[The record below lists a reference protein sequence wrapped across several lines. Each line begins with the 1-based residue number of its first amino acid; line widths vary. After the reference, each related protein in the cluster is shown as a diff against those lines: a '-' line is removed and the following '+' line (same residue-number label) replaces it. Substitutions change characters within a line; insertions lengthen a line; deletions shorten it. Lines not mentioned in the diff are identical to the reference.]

1 MVWNTLNVCEQAAWG
16 HSAFPCESD
25 LRFDPFDIG
34 GVHSLHLCG
43 VASVPLNLRTQTLVA
58 VLQVI
63 RGETSPPAY
72 PIVRECTI
80 IGRHPECE
88 VVLDN
93 AAISRQHAQI
103 LESHG
108 SYFLEDMRSRN
119 GTYLNDELI
128 EGRQE
133 LKDGDLI
140 RICDATMR
148 IDLNASAS
156 SIDIQTLGDRP
167 RQAAHGPTGVEF
179 DSIDESRIFILPES
193 YVEPEFES
201 PSQVRRK
208 AELPKP
214 NDSRAIARPEVK
226 LRCILEIA
234 RALGGQLEVDAVLPK
249 LLATLFN
256 NFPLADQGFV
266 LLKDS
271 DSEKLKVKATQ
282 ARGGRQADAVAVS
295 MTVVRYV
302 MKSGESI
309 LSANITD
316 DSRFKMSTSLTRMG
330 VRSMM
335 CVPLLNEEDEPLGV
349 IQIVTRSE
357 DHSFDDDDL
366 DLLESLSMQASLA
379 IQNARLHEE
388 ALERRAIERDMAF
401 ATQVQLGFLPKS
413 RPKLPGYIFGDYYE
427 AAMSVGGDYFDYIP
441 LPDGRLAITI
451 GDVAGKGMPAAL
463 LMARLYSSTR
473 LQLLTSP
480 NPATAIS
487 RLNAEIASSGLGH
500 RFITFLCMVLEPK
513 THKLHVVNAGHLTPI
528 LRSKDGTIS
537 TFGKEEASLP
547 LGIVPDLVYEEMSIQ
562 IAAGDTIVV
571 FTDGATEAMNHQ
583 KKIYGRSR
591 LETLVSEANGTVEET
606 LKRITNEVESFTADI
621 TTRDDL
627 CLIGIRR
634 SE

>member
-1 MVWNTLNVCEQAAWG
+1 M
-16 HSAFPCESD
+16 
-25 LRFDPFDIG
+25 
-34 GVHSLHLCG
+34 
-43 VASVPLNLRTQTLVA
+43 A

-63 RGETSPPAY
+63 RGLACTPAY
-72 PIVRECTI
+72 PISRECTI
-80 IGRHPECE
+80 MGRHPDCQL
-88 VVLDN
+88 VLDN

-119 GTYLNDELI
+119 GTYLNEVLI

-133 LKDGDLI
+133 LKDGDQI
-140 RICDATMR
+140 RICDATVR
-148 IDLNASAS
+148 FDLNASAS
-156 SIDIQTLGDRP
+156 SIEIPNSKSNGQTGID
-167 RQAAHGPTGVEF
+167 GPTGVEF
-179 DSIDESRIFILPES
+179 DSVDESRIFILPDS
-193 YVEPEFES
+193 FNEPEFES
-201 PSQVRRK
+201 VSTFRRK
-208 AELPKP
+208 AELPKL
-214 NDSRAIARPEVK
+214 NDAREIAHPEVK
-226 LRCILEIA
+226 LRGILEIA

-256 NFPLADQGFV
+256 IFPVADQGFV

-271 DSEKLKVKATQ
+271 DSDKLKVKATQ
-282 ARGGRQADAVAVS
+282 ARGGKQADTVVVS

-309 LSANITD
+309 LSENITD
-316 DSRFKMSTSLTRMG
+316 DTRFKSSTSLTRMG

-335 CVPLLNEEDEPLGV
+335 CVPLLDEDEEPLGV
-349 IQIVTRSE
+349 IQIVSRSE
-357 DHSFDDDDL
+357 TQSFDEDDL

-388 ALERRAIERDMAF
+388 AMERRAIERDLEF

-413 RPKLPGYIFGDYYE
+413 RPKVPGYIFGDYYE
-427 AAMSVGGDYFDYIP
+427 AALRVGGDYFDYIP

-473 LQLLTSP
+473 LQLLTSH

-500 RFITFLCMVLEPK
+500 RFITFLCMVLDPK
-513 THKLHVVNAGHLTPI
+513 THQLSVVNAGHLTPI
-528 LRSKDGTIS
+528 LRSRDGTIS
-537 TFGKEEASLP
+537 TFGRDQASLP

-562 IAAGDTIVV
+562 IAAGDTIVS
-571 FTDGATEAMNHQ
+571 FTDGATEAMNDQ

-591 LETLVSEANGTVEET
+591 LENLVSESKGTIEEI
-606 LKRITNEVESFTADI
+606 LQKITAEVESFTADI
-621 TTRDDL
+621 ASRDDL

>member
-1 MVWNTLNVCEQAAWG
+1 M
-16 HSAFPCESD
+16 
-25 LRFDPFDIG
+25 
-34 GVHSLHLCG
+34 
-43 VASVPLNLRTQTLVA
+43 
-58 VLQVI
+58 
-63 RGETSPPAY
+63 
-72 PIVRECTI
+72 
-80 IGRHPECE
+80 GRHPDCE
-88 VVLDN
+88 LVLDN

-119 GTYLNDELI
+119 GTYLNEELI

-133 LKDGDLI
+133 LKDGDVI
-140 RICDATMR
+140 RICDATIR

-156 SIDIQTLGDRP
+156 NFDIQTLGESSSAGVD
-167 RQAAHGPTGVEF
+167 GPTGVEF
-179 DSIDESRIFILPES
+179 DAIDESRIFILPES
-193 YVEPEFES
+193 FVEPAFES
-201 PSQVRRK
+201 PSHLRRK
-208 AELPKP
+208 AELPRS
-214 NDSRAIARPEVK
+214 NDSRTIARPEVK
-226 LRCILEIA
+226 LRGILEIA

-256 NFPLADQGFV
+256 IFPLADQGFV

-271 DSEKLKVKATQ
+271 DSDKLKVKATQ

-302 MKSGESI
+302 MKTGESI

-316 DSRFKMSTSLTRMG
+316 DSRFKQSTSLARMG

-335 CVPLLNEEDEPLGV
+335 CVPLLNEEEEPLGV
-349 IQIVTRSE
+349 IQIVSRSE
-357 DHSFDDDDL
+357 TQSFDDDDL

-388 ALERRAIERDMAF
+388 ALERRAIERDMDF
-401 ATQVQLGFLPKS
+401 ARQVQLGFLPKS

-441 LPDGRLAITI
+441 LPDGRLAVTI

-513 THKLHVVNAGHLTPI
+513 THKLCVVNAGHLTPI

-562 IAAGDTIVV
+562 IAAGDTIIA
-571 FTDGATEAMNHQ
+571 FTDGATEAMNHH
-583 KKIYGRSR
+583 KRIYGRSR
-591 LETLVSEANGTVEET
+591 LETLVAETNDTVEKT
-606 LKRITNEVESFTADI
+606 LQLITTAVEGFTSDLA
-621 TTRDDL
+621 TRDDL

>member
-1 MVWNTLNVCEQAAWG
+1 M
-16 HSAFPCESD
+16 
-25 LRFDPFDIG
+25 
-34 GVHSLHLCG
+34 
-43 VASVPLNLRTQTLVA
+43 
-58 VLQVI
+58 
-63 RGETSPPAY
+63 
-72 PIVRECTI
+72 
-80 IGRHPECE
+80 GRHPECE
-88 VVLDN
+88 VILDN
-93 AAISRQHAQI
+93 ASISRQHAQI

-140 RICDATMR
+140 RICDATIR

-156 SIDIQTLGDRP
+156 SINIPTRKENDPLGID
-167 RQAAHGPTGVEF
+167 GPTGVEF

-193 YVEPEFES
+193 FVEPEFES
-201 PSQVRRK
+201 ASNVRRK
-208 AELPKP
+208 AELPRP
-214 NDSRAIARPEVK
+214 NDSRTIARPEVK
-226 LRCILEIA
+226 LRGIMEIA

-249 LLATLFN
+249 LLGTLFN
-256 NFPLADQGFV
+256 IFPLADQGFV

-271 DSEKLKVKATQ
+271 DSNKLKVKATQ

-302 MKSGESI
+302 MKTGESI

-316 DSRFKMSTSLTRMG
+316 DSRFKKSTSLARMG

-335 CVPLLNEEDEPLGV
+335 CVPLLNEEEEPLGV
-349 IQIVTRSE
+349 IQIVSRSE
-357 DHSFDDDDL
+357 TQSFDDDDL

-388 ALERRAIERDMAF
+388 SLERRAIERDMEF
-401 ATQVQLGFLPKS
+401 ARQVQLGFLPKS

-427 AAMSVGGDYFDYIP
+427 AAQSVGGDYFDYIP

-480 NPATAIS
+480 NPATAIN

-513 THKLHVVNAGHLTPI
+513 THKLSVVNAGHLTPI
-528 LRSKDGTIS
+528 LRSQDGTIS
-537 TFGKEEASLP
+537 TFGKEQASLP

-562 IAAGDTIVV
+562 IAPGDTIVA
-571 FTDGATEAMNHQ
+571 FTDGATEAMNH
-583 KKIYGRSR
+583 KKNIYGRSR
-591 LETLVSEANGTVEET
+591 LETLVSEALGTVEDT
-606 LKRITNEVESFTADI
+606 LKQITNEVEGFTADI
-621 TTRDDL
+621 ATRDDL

>member
-1 MVWNTLNVCEQAAWG
+1 M
-16 HSAFPCESD
+16 
-25 LRFDPFDIG
+25 
-34 GVHSLHLCG
+34 
-43 VASVPLNLRTQTLVA
+43 
-58 VLQVI
+58 
-63 RGETSPPAY
+63 
-72 PIVRECTI
+72 
-80 IGRHPECE
+80 GRHPECE
-88 VVLDN
+88 VILDN
-93 AAISRQHAQI
+93 ASISRQHAQI

-119 GTYLNDELI
+119 GTYLNEELI

-140 RICDATMR
+140 RICDATIR
-148 IDLNASAS
+148 IDLHASAS
-156 SIDIQTLGDRP
+156 NVNIQTLGETPPLGAD
-167 RQAAHGPTGVEF
+167 GPAGVEF
-179 DSIDESRIFILPES
+179 DAIDESRIFILPDS

-201 PSQVRRK
+201 ASNVRRK
-208 AELPKP
+208 AELPRP
-214 NDSRAIARPEVK
+214 NDSRTIARPEVK
-226 LRCILEIA
+226 LRGIMEIA

-249 LLATLFN
+249 LLGTLFN
-256 NFPLADQGFV
+256 IFPLADQGFV

-271 DSEKLKVKATQ
+271 DSNKLKVKATQ

-302 MKSGESI
+302 MKTGESI

-316 DSRFKMSTSLTRMG
+316 DSRFKKSTSLARMG

-335 CVPLLNEEDEPLGV
+335 CVPLLNEEEEPLGV
-349 IQIVTRSE
+349 IQIVSRSE
-357 DHSFDDDDL
+357 TQSFDDDDL

-388 ALERRAIERDMAF
+388 SLERRAIERDMEF
-401 ATQVQLGFLPKS
+401 ARQVQLGFLPKS

-480 NPATAIS
+480 NPATAIN

-513 THKLHVVNAGHLTPI
+513 THQLSVVNAGHLTPI
-528 LRSKDGTIS
+528 LRSQDGTIS
-537 TFGKEEASLP
+537 TFGKEQASLP

-562 IAAGDTIVV
+562 IAPGDTIVA
-571 FTDGATEAMNHQ
+571 FTDGATEAMNH
-583 KKIYGRSR
+583 KKNIYGRSR
-591 LETLVSEANGTVEET
+591 LETLVSEALGTVEDT
-606 LKRITNEVESFTADI
+606 LKQITNEVEGFTADI
-621 TTRDDL
+621 ATRDDL

>member
-1 MVWNTLNVCEQAAWG
+1 MCIRVCG
-16 HSAFPCESD
+16 SP
-25 LRFDPFDIG
+25 FDPLPSD
-34 GVHSLHLCG
+34 GVHFNPVLDPGCYPLK
-43 VASVPLNLRTQTLVA
+43 VPQHVA

-63 RGETSPPAY
+63 RGETNTPAY
-72 PIVRECTI
+72 PITRECTI
-80 IGRHPECE
+80 MGRHPDCE
-88 VVLDN
+88 LVLDN

-119 GTYLNDELI
+119 GTYLNEELI

-133 LKDGDLI
+133 LRDGDLI
-140 RICDATMR
+140 RICDAKIR

-156 SIDIQTLGDRP
+156 SINISTLGTG
-167 RQAAHGPTGVEF
+167 ALEEAEGPTGIEF
-179 DSIDESRIFILPES
+179 DAIDESRIFILPDS

-201 PSQVRRK
+201 SSTLRRK
-208 AELPKP
+208 AELPKL
-214 NDSRAIARPEVK
+214 NDSRTIARPEVK
-226 LRCILEIA
+226 LRGILEIA
-234 RALGGQLEVDAVLPK
+234 RALGGQLELDAVLPK

-256 NFPLADQGFV
+256 IFPLADQGFV

-271 DSEKLKVKATQ
+271 DSDKLKVKATQ
-282 ARGGRQADAVAVS
+282 ARGGKQADAVAVS

-302 MKSGESI
+302 MKTGESI

-316 DSRFKMSTSLTRMG
+316 DSRFRGSTSLTRMG

-335 CVPLLNEEDEPLGV
+335 CVPLLNEEDDPLGV
-349 IQIVTRSE
+349 IQIVSRSE
-357 DHSFDDDDL
+357 TQTFDEDDL
-366 DLLESLSMQASLA
+366 DLLESLAMQASLA
-379 IQNARLHEE
+379 IQNARLHEQ
-388 ALERRAIERDMAF
+388 AMERRAFERDLEF

-413 RPKLPGYIFGDYYE
+413 RPKVPGYIFGDYYE
-427 AAMSVGGDYFDYIP
+427 AALRVGGDYFDYIP
-441 LPDGRLAITI
+441 LPDGRLAMTI

-480 NPATAIS
+480 SPAQAIS

-500 RFITFLCMVLEPK
+500 RFITFLCMVLDPK
-513 THKLHVVNAGHLTPI
+513 THQLSVVNAGHLTPI

-537 TFGKEEASLP
+537 TFGREQASLP
-547 LGIVPDLVYEEMSIQ
+547 LGIVPDLVYEEMSVQ
-562 IAAGDTIVV
+562 ITPGDTIVS
-571 FTDGATEAMNHQ
+571 FTDGATEAMNSQ
-583 KKIYGRSR
+583 KKIYGRAR
-591 LETLVSEANGTVEET
+591 LETLVSEADCSVEET
-606 LKRITNEVESFTADI
+606 LNRITTEVECFIADLA
-621 TTRDDL
+621 TRDDL

>member
-1 MVWNTLNVCEQAAWG
+1 M
-16 HSAFPCESD
+16 
-25 LRFDPFDIG
+25 
-34 GVHSLHLCG
+34 
-43 VASVPLNLRTQTLVA
+43 
-58 VLQVI
+58 
-63 RGETSPPAY
+63 
-72 PIVRECTI
+72 
-80 IGRHPECE
+80 GRHPECE
-88 VVLDN
+88 LVLDN

-119 GTYLNDELI
+119 GTYLNEEVI

-140 RICDATMR
+140 RICDATIR

-156 SIDIQTLGDRP
+156 SIDIQTLGETP
-167 RQAAHGPTGVEF
+167 RVGADGPTGVEF
-179 DSIDESRIFILPES
+179 NAIDESRIFILPES
-193 YVEPEFES
+193 FAEPEFES
-201 PSQVRRK
+201 ASQIRRK

-214 NDSRAIARPEVK
+214 NDSRTIARPEVK
-226 LRCILEIA
+226 LRGILEIA

-256 NFPLADQGFV
+256 IFPLADQGFV

-271 DSEKLKVKATQ
+271 DSDKLKVKATQ
-282 ARGGRQADAVAVS
+282 ARGGKKADAVAVS

-302 MKSGESI
+302 MKTGESI

-316 DSRFKMSTSLTRMG
+316 DSRFKKSTSLARMG

-335 CVPLLNEEDEPLGV
+335 CVPLLDGEDVPLGV
-349 IQIVTRSE
+349 IQIVSRSE
-357 DHSFDDDDL
+357 TQSFDEDDL

-388 ALERRAIERDMAF
+388 ALERRAIERDMDF
-401 ATQVQLGFLPKS
+401 ARQVQLGFLPKS

-441 LPDGRLAITI
+441 LPDGRLAIAI

-513 THKLHVVNAGHLTPI
+513 THQLHVVNAGHLTPI

-547 LGIVPDLVYEEMSIQ
+547 LGIVPDLQYEEMSIQ
-562 IAAGDTIVV
+562 IAAGDTIVA
-571 FTDGATEAMNHQ
+571 FTDGATEAMNHH
-583 KKIYGRSR
+583 KTIYGRSR
-591 LETLVSEANGTVEET
+591 LETLVSEARGTVDET
-606 LKRITNEVESFTADI
+606 LKQITNEVESFTADL

>member
-1 MVWNTLNVCEQAAWG
+1 M
-16 HSAFPCESD
+16 
-25 LRFDPFDIG
+25 
-34 GVHSLHLCG
+34 
-43 VASVPLNLRTQTLVA
+43 
-58 VLQVI
+58 
-63 RGETSPPAY
+63 
-72 PIVRECTI
+72 
-80 IGRHPECE
+80 GRHPDCE
-88 VVLDN
+88 LVLDN

-119 GTYLNDELI
+119 GTYLNEELI

-140 RICDATMR
+140 RICDATIR

-156 SIDIQTLGDRP
+156 SINIQTLGESP
-167 RQAAHGPTGVEF
+167 RLGADGPAGVEF
-179 DSIDESRIFILPES
+179 DSIDESRIFILPDS

-201 PSQVRRK
+201 ASHVRRK
-208 AELPKP
+208 AELPKS
-214 NDSRAIARPEVK
+214 NDSRSIARPEVK
-226 LRCILEIA
+226 LRGIMEIA

-256 NFPLADQGFV
+256 IFPLADQGFV

-271 DSEKLKVKATQ
+271 DSNKLKVKATQ

-302 MKSGESI
+302 MKTGESI
-309 LSANITD
+309 LSANITE
-316 DSRFKMSTSLTRMG
+316 DSRFKKSTSLARMG

-335 CVPLLNEEDEPLGV
+335 CVPLLDEEEEPLGV
-349 IQIVTRSE
+349 IQIVSRSE

-366 DLLESLSMQASLA
+366 DLLEILSMQASLA

-388 ALERRAIERDMAF
+388 SLERRAMERDMDF
-401 ATQVQLGFLPKS
+401 ARQVQLGFLPKS
-413 RPKLPGYIFGDYYE
+413 RPKLSGYIFGDYYE
-427 AAMSVGGDYFDYIP
+427 AAQSVGGDYFDYIP

-513 THKLHVVNAGHLTPI
+513 THKLSVVNAGHLTPI

-537 TFGKEEASLP
+537 TFGKEQASLP

-562 IAAGDTIVV
+562 IAAGDTLVA
-571 FTDGATEAMNHQ
+571 FTDGATEAMNHE
-583 KKIYGRSR
+583 KNIYGRSR
-591 LETLVSEANGTVEET
+591 LETLVSEANRTVEET
-606 LKRITNEVESFTADI
+606 LKQITTEVENFTADI
-621 TTRDDL
+621 ATRDDL